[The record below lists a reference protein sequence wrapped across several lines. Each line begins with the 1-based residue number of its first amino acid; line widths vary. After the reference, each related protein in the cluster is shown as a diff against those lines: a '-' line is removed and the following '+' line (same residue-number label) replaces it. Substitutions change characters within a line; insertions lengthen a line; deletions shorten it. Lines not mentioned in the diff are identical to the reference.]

1 MHDGLSRVAPV
12 LLGGIFLFLASCGGL
27 TLKGYTG
34 PTLPADETAMVRS
47 GAFANIVRCD
57 GLELSSS
64 QLKVAVLPG
73 KHTIEMTMRR
83 QMIGFKLFHS
93 DVIGSATFIA
103 QAGRRYL
110 VDVELVPQDKWLG
123 VVASEYDWAG
133 RILDEGTGETMA
145 VTTGALPVK
154 VDWIPWVRGY
164 ETPPN

>member
-1 MHDGLSRVAPV
+1 MDDGLSRVAPV

-34 PTLPADETAMVRS
+34 PTLPADDIATVRS
-47 GAFANIVRCD
+47 GAFANMVRCD
-57 GLELSSS
+57 GLDLSST

-83 QMIGFKLFHS
+83 QLIGFRFFYS
-93 DVIGSATFIA
+93 DVVGSATFIA

-123 VVASEYDWAG
+123 LVASEYDWAG

-145 VTTGALPVK
+145 ITTEALPVK
-154 VDWIPWVRGY
+154 VQWIPSARGY